1 MRQSQCAQRSPFQP
15 LQHCA
20 QEFSQRTETRDDIV
34 VRAEDDGS
42 FDEADRQT
50 CKQFFEV
57 ALGIDAHVRCEF
69 VPPAA
74 RQVID
79 QRDVAELVPSAPVDA
94 VRLERIAAVGAEQH
108 DPSAGTPRRGVG
120 TSQDAQHIAD
130 GLAVIL
136 YVFDHFV
143 TQDQIKGQGGKREG
157 FARRVEDVGRT
168 RPRFDGACA
177 VIFQPDHRP
186 AEGRE
191 FFRVHAHAAS
201 VFEQAALD
209 TLARRAHD
217 HVEAADLSR
226 APDVGGFAAQGG
238 FVEVTF
244 GHGGYYILQLSRLC
258 AKITSVWEL
267 NIESTE
273 KWATPTFLLV
283 IRQITEQG
291 SSMKMTPKTPKNEFA
306 LAFNEVLEDK
316 QLPKEIILAA
326 IESAMVSAYRRAVNA
341 STAQQVEAKVDP
353 ETGKVTVFAEKEVVE
368 DIVDNR
374 TEVLLEEA
382 RKVNPEAQLGDMALV
397 ETTPADFGRVAAQ
410 TARQVI
416 QQRIREAERASQLE
430 YFQRQVG
437 EIISGVVQASNPVQG
452 VTLGLDMKAE
462 GIMPNN
468 QKVPGERFKVHDR
481 LRAVV
486 LEVKDGPRGP
496 QIILSRAH
504 RNFLRRLL
512 ENEVPEIY
520 HGIVEIRAIAREPG
534 ARAKVAVLATQPG
547 VDAVGACV
555 GIKGVRI
562 QAIVRELH
570 DEKIDI
576 IQWDPDPVVYISK
589 AISPARVNGVFLS
602 ENAEGNKT
610 ATVVVSEDQLSLA
623 IGRDGQNARLAAKLT
638 GWRID
643 IKSLIESTADS
654 LQKLKGD
661 AELAA
666 LLPNVAAMIPAIEEI
681 LAKKAENRP
690 ITPEEFSQLAQFV
703 EHVERRTIQ
712 IKEEAARV
720 EEEKTA
726 AARAE
731 IPAAAFGMKLEEA
744 GIKEHIFNI
753 LTEAGYETVGN
764 LMLALKADS
773 NKVLGLA
780 GIGPKTMQNIEE
792 ALAALTFP
800 EPAVEPPVETAT
812 PPEVP
817 AEAESEAV
825 VVEVLPA
832 AVEIQPEAAAPVEVV
847 KEAVEEP
854 AVKDGVSLEE
864 MFAFKPEAFTAPAPE
879 EESESDDKKKGKKK
893 GKKKSVELEFDEKLG
908 AVVARK
914 KHKRADGVWEE
925 E

>member
-1 MRQSQCAQRSPFQP
+1 
-15 LQHCA
+15 
-20 QEFSQRTETRDDIV
+20 
-34 VRAEDDGS
+34 
-42 FDEADRQT
+42 
-50 CKQFFEV
+50 
-57 ALGIDAHVRCEF
+57 
-69 VPPAA
+69 
-74 RQVID
+74 
-79 QRDVAELVPSAPVDA
+79 
-94 VRLERIAAVGAEQH
+94 
-108 DPSAGTPRRGVG
+108 
-120 TSQDAQHIAD
+120 
-130 GLAVIL
+130 
-136 YVFDHFV
+136 
-143 TQDQIKGQGGKREG
+143 
-157 FARRVEDVGRT
+157 
-168 RPRFDGACA
+168 
-177 VIFQPDHRP
+177 
-186 AEGRE
+186 
-191 FFRVHAHAAS
+191 
-201 VFEQAALD
+201 
-209 TLARRAHD
+209 
-217 HVEAADLSR
+217 
-226 APDVGGFAAQGG
+226 
-238 FVEVTF
+238 
-244 GHGGYYILQLSRLC
+244 
-258 AKITSVWEL
+258 
-267 NIESTE
+267 
-273 KWATPTFLLV
+273 
-283 IRQITEQG
+283 
-291 SSMKMTPKTPKNEFA
+291 MKTMPKTPKNEFA
-306 LAFNEVLEDK
+306 LAFNEVLEEK

-341 STAQQVEAKVDP
+341 STAQHVEAKIDP
-353 ETGKVTVFAEKEVVE
+353 DTGKVTVSAEKEVVE
-368 DIVDNR
+368 DVMDDR
-374 TEVLLEEA
+374 TEVLLDVA
-382 RKVNPEAQLGDMALV
+382 RKVNPEVQLGDMAIV

-430 YFQRQVG
+430 YFQRQLG
-437 EIISGVVQASNPVQG
+437 EIVSGVVQASNPVQG

-462 GIMPNN
+462 GVMPNN

-534 ARAKVAVLATQPG
+534 ARAKVAVLATQAG

-562 QAIVRELH
+562 QAIVKELH

-643 IKSLIESTADS
+643 IKSLIEACSDS
-654 LQKLKGD
+654 LHKLQKDGG
-661 AELAA
+661 LAA
-666 LLPNVAAMIPAIEEI
+666 LLPNVVEMIPAIQEI

-690 ITPEEFSQLAQFV
+690 VTPEEFTQLTQFV
-703 EHVERRTIQ
+703 DRVERRTIQ

-720 EEEKTA
+720 VEEKTA
-726 AARAE
+726 VALAQVPE
-731 IPAAAFGMKLEEA
+731 AAFGMKLEEA
-744 GIKEHIFNI
+744 GIKEHTFNI
-753 LTEAGYETVGN
+753 LTEAGYETVGA
-764 LMLALKADS
+764 LMLTLKMDQ

-780 GIGPKTMQNIEE
+780 GIGPKAMQNIEE

-800 EPAVEPPVETAT
+800 ELPEPGKPVETAT
-812 PPEVP
+812 QPEVP
-817 AEAESEAV
+817 AEAEAV
-825 VVEVLPA
+825 VAEEVPA
-832 AVEIQPEAAAPVEVV
+832 ALDLRQPEAVAPVEVV

-914 KHKRADGVWEE
+914 KHKRPDGVWEE